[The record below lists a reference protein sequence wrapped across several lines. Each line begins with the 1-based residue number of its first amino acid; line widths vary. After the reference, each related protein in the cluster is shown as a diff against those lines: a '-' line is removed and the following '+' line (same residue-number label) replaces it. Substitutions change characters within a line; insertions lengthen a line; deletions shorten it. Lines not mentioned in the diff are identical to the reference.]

1 MIRKYFNYSKVSFF
15 CVTRRLYIIK
25 IDVFLIKKVPGYVH
39 LVEESLPS
47 LSYQEHILSQNQE
60 QTPIYLLTNSIG
72 TDIQESSLEEIQ
84 LVHEKSYMP
93 EHQVSQNIET
103 VRVLFDKNRKRNAN
117 NLKCC
122 VYWQQHS
129 LEDLVRFKCNY
140 FL

>member
-1 MIRKYFNYSKVSFF
+1 M
-15 CVTRRLYIIK
+15 
-25 IDVFLIKKVPGYVH
+25 VPADTQ
-39 LVEESLPS
+39 LVEENLSSISYEGSGEMRSIEAVSDERSSEEPRICLP
-47 LSYQEHILSQNQE
+47 ISQNQE
-60 QTPIYLLTNSIG
+60 QTPICVLTNSIG

>member
-84 LVHEKSYMP
+84 LVHEKSTML
-93 EHQVSQNIET
+93 EHQIGQNIET
-103 VRVLFDKNRKRNAN
+103 VRVLFNTNTMM
-117 NLKCC
+117 
-122 VYWQQHS
+122 
-129 LEDLVRFKCNY
+129 KCN
-140 FL
+140 